1 MREGC
6 SPGFPR
12 ILSHLPGLRSMT
24 TSGFRRRLFWSLF
37 LVALIPAAATMGLG
51 VLLLRE
57 VVASTGSAGPWTA
70 VAESG
75 RELLALLASLDAPP
89 EVAVAAERHRS
100 VLSESLRLSQVYAL
114 LGERIAVLIPL
125 AGILLL
131 GLVAFVA
138 AAATHR
144 LARSLAAPAEELAD
158 WIRRL
163 GSGEPLPPKDADP
176 EASEA
181 SEFRLLRRGLRQA
194 EVQLARARRAEVEQA
209 RLESW
214 TEMARRVAHEIKNP
228 LTPMRMAAERVSRS
242 SEPASAEAGGVLLEE
257 IARLD
262 DLARS
267 FARFGRPVEGRPAP
281 VDLRELLLN
290 LVRRMEVEGA
300 PVAFQ
305 GPRGPVMVRGHLDAL
320 ERMVQNLVT
329 NALEA
334 QDLLPA
340 PRDGRRRESEAPSHA
355 DGEKGTHDPSPVRI
369 RLLVDEDHAH
379 IHVEDRGPGIPAE
392 ILDRIWEPEFTTRRR
407 GTGLGLPLVL
417 QTIRSHGGRV
427 VAENRLEGGA
437 RFRVQLPLD
446 PPAAGDTP

>member
-1 MREGC
+1 
-6 SPGFPR
+6 
-12 ILSHLPGLRSMT
+12 MT

-75 RELLALLASLDAPP
+75 RELLALLTTLDVPP
-89 EVAVAAERHRS
+89 EVAEAAERHRS

-114 LGERIAVLIPL
+114 LGERIAFLIPL
-125 AGILLL
+125 AGVLLL

-138 AAATHR
+138 AAATRR

-163 GSGEPLPPKDADP
+163 GSGEPLPPEEEDP
-176 EASEA
+176 EGSEA

-194 EVQLARARRAEVEQA
+194 EVQLTRARRAEVEQA

-242 SEPASAEAGGVLLEE
+242 SEPASAEAGEVLLEE

-281 VDLRELLLN
+281 VDLGELLSN

-305 GPRGPVMVRGHLDAL
+305 GPNDPVIVRGYLDAL
-320 ERMVQNLVT
+320 ERMVQNLLT

-334 QDLLPA
+334 QSLLETA
-340 PRDGRRRESEAPSHA
+340 RDGGALESEAPSSP
-355 DGEKGTHDPSPVRI
+355 DGQGGPTRPFPVRV
-369 RLLVDEDHAH
+369 RLFVDEGDAH
-379 IHVEDRGPGIPAE
+379 IHVEDRGPGIPTE
-392 ILDRIWEPEFTTRRR
+392 ILDRIWEPDFTTRRR

-417 QTIRSHGGRV
+417 QTVRSHGGRV
-427 VAENRLEGGA
+427 VAENRVEGGA
-437 RFRVQLPLD
+437 RFRVRLPLQT
-446 PPAAGDTP
+446 PANGEES